1 MNTHTHTHHEHTPGA
16 VGSHLCFGAR
26 GAVGGFST
34 LLKGTSVVVLKVG
47 GGSTV
52 HSLPHLQFL
61 PARDS
66 NSQPFDYKSDPPLGH
81 DFPMYAEIFQ
91 ELTQH
96 KVQHPQINCKNKKDA
111 MHLLL
116 WCIRYIEWSPF
127 CQSVLLHNMEE
138 TVSVTL
144 PLLLDKLR
152 NKEDEDEPLG
162 CLHLLPTAGRGN
174 ENHFNRCAPFHGQ
187 KGIRENI
194 RHCFYV
200 LFNFKVMCKMG

>member
-1 MNTHTHTHHEHTPGA
+1 MNTHTHHEHTPGA

-96 KVQHPQINCKNKKDA
+96 KVQHPQINCKNKKRRYA
-111 MHLLL
+111 LASLVHKVYRMKSLL
-116 WCIRYIEWSPF
+116 
-127 CQSVLLHNMEE
+127 SVCF
-138 TVSVTL
+138 TSQYG
-144 PLLLDKLR
+144 R
-152 NKEDEDEPLG
+152 N
-162 CLHLLPTAGRGN
+162 
-174 ENHFNRCAPFHGQ
+174 
-187 KGIRENI
+187 
-194 RHCFYV
+194 CFSNPASS
-200 LFNFKVMCKMG
+200 LTN